1 MNPIG
6 GPPLVTPLFGAAFG
20 FVKKVRCPVTSSKDQ
35 VVHIL
40 LAHSGGGRYIDPG
53 TSASIAHQ
61 AESARNLS
69 R

>member
-1 MNPIG
+1 MNVKRRPPFV
-6 GPPLVTPLFGAAFG
+6 PPLFRAAYV
-20 FVKKVRCPVTSSKDQ
+20 FVKRLRCPVTSSKDQ

-40 LAHSGGGRYIDPG
+40 LAYSGGGRYIDPG